1 MGEIIAVMEHDKLTL
16 CLQPYRCIAGRS
28 ELARFISTPVH
39 VNVRVTGLAERVYNG
54 VLQSVLKPSPWT
66 CVFMTQ
72 DNLVRYPDSVDA
84 GYDLTH
90 CLMTVVTFSLSKRS
104 GVFFV

>member
-1 MGEIIAVMEHDKLTL
+1 
-16 CLQPYRCIAGRS
+16 
-28 ELARFISTPVH
+28 
-39 VNVRVTGLAERVYNG
+39 
-54 VLQSVLKPSPWT
+54 
-66 CVFMTQ
+66 VFMTQ